1 MKIYSNDKLI
11 KRNRRIG
18 NITSLLSI
26 LILGVGM
33 VLSFRDKTGEL
44 LPYTFGSLIAGFLL
58 FQVGNFYMSKWGK
71 SPRPDEKITSA
82 LKGLD
87 DRYSLYH
94 YYTPISHLLVGPAGV
109 LCLLPYQQGGTV
121 RYDADKQRWKQ
132 SGGNFF
138 LKAFGGEGL
147 GRPERE
153 MKFTLD
159 DAKNF
164 LKRAEI
170 DLGTHSPE
178 VILVFTN
185 SSVNL
190 QAEESEFPA
199 ITAAKLKEFIR
210 KKAKTSTLADE
221 TQKKIESSIQV

>member
-1 MKIYSNDKLI
+1 MKIYSNDRLI

-33 VLSFRDKTGEL
+33 VLSFSDKTGSL

-71 SPRPDEKITSA
+71 SPRPDEKITNA

-94 YYTPISHLLVGPAGV
+94 YFTPISHLLIGPAGIM
-109 LCLLPYQQGGTV
+109 CLLPYQQGGTI
-121 RYDADKQRWKQ
+121 RYDAEKQRWKQ

-138 LKAFGGEGL
+138 LKTFGGESL

-153 MKFTLD
+153 LKFTLE
-159 DAKNF
+159 DASRYFKQTGI
-164 LKRAEI
+164 E
-170 DLGTHSPE
+170 LGTHAPE
-178 VILVFTN
+178 AIMVFTN
-185 SSVNL
+185 SSAEL
-190 QAEESEFPA
+190 HAEESNVPVVQ
-199 ITAAKLKEFIR
+199 AAKLKEYIR
-210 KKAKTSTLADE
+210 KKAKTSAVPDE
-221 TQKKIESSIQV
+221 LVKKIEESIQV